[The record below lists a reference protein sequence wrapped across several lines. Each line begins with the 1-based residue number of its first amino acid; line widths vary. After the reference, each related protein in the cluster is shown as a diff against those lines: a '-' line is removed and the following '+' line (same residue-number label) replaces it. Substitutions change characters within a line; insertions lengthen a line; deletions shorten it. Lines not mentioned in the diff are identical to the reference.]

1 MKSTPVIL
9 AAALLMVSAAG
20 LHAEGSADT
29 NAAAAGEHD
38 FNMYCGSCHGES
50 GKGDGRVAARLE
62 KKPSD
67 LTMLTQR
74 YGEFPRDKVA
84 EFIDGRADVAAH
96 GERDMPVW
104 GKWFSLEATEGL
116 GGAEADAATV
126 KRRIDNVVSY
136 IETLQ
141 VK

>member
-1 MKSTPVIL
+1 MRKFVFL
-9 AAALLMVSAAG
+9 AALLLLLPAP
-20 LHAEGSADT
+20 LHAQE
-29 NAAAAGEHD
+29 AAAPNAGVSGEHD

-50 GKGDGRVAARLE
+50 GKGDGRVAVRLE
-62 KKPSD
+62 KKPAD

-96 GERDMPVW
+96 GQRDMPVW
-104 GKWFSLEATEGL
+104 GKWFTLEATEGL
-116 GGAEADAATV
+116 GGAEGDAATV
-126 KRRIDNVVSY
+126 KRRIDNVVNY